1 MTQPVSKAAMLK
13 ELILG
18 NSLFI
23 WMLIAIV
30 AIATLLLFQ
39 VASRKKIGFALEKT
53 FAGFY
58 IFISPLL
65 TQVPFNYLHLTNLED
80 TSGSILTMLPYFFY
94 PWIVLILF
102 SRFKAFGSKFID
114 LFTKV
119 LIMNPFFL
127 LYILLPSLSTLWSI
141 VPDVTLRAGLA
152 FSAFTAFGFYLAA
165 QYKWHDLSRFWRLAY
180 TAVGLASFIIR
191 PPGSGAE
198 FVGLTQSKNALGG
211 VLALC
216 TAFWYLHYS
225 QGAKTNKERW
235 ISLGMMF
242 FSFYLVRANKSGGA
256 LVATIILIIA
266 VSSLNF
272 LKKLSFQW
280 AFTAIICFL
289 VVSIIMTVFV
299 VDNLEEIIVGGLGK
313 DLTLTGRTEFWPQ
326 LMDAVNQRPWFGYG
340 YEGFFQ
346 QDKLGPA
353 TPAYFIYTPVGF
365 QPSNPHNGP
374 IGILLAFGWP
384 GLILMMISLLLNLAY
399 AVRYLSRSNLEDAGM
414 PICFL
419 VYIIMSNITEGYIV
433 TTKNAWLSYVML
445 TVRLA
450 IDNASNTSNSS
461 SSNSPRRSV
470 AGTVD

>member
-18 NSLFI
+18 NSSFI
-23 WMLIAIV
+23 WMLIAII
-30 AIATLLLFQ
+30 AIVTLLLFQ
-39 VASRKKIGFALEKT
+39 LASRKRIGLALEKT

-58 IFISPLL
+58 IFLSPYI
-65 TQVPFNYLHLTNLED
+65 TQTPFNYLHLTNLQEPP
-80 TSGSILTMLPYFFY
+80 GSILNMLPYFFY
-94 PWIVLILF
+94 PWVVLILF
-102 SRFKAFGSKFID
+102 SRFKAFGSKFIY
-114 LFTKV
+114 FFSKV
-119 LIMNPFFL
+119 LSMNPFFL
-127 LYILLPSLSTLWSI
+127 LYILLPSLSTLWSL

-152 FSAFTAFGFYLAA
+152 FLGFTAFGFYIAA
-165 QYKWHDLSRFWRLAY
+165 QYKWHDLSRFWRWAY
-180 TAVGLASFIIR
+180 TAVGLASFIMR
-191 PPGSGAE
+191 PPGAGD

-211 VLALC
+211 ILALC

-235 ISLGMMF
+235 ISLGLTF
-242 FSFYLVRANKSGGA
+242 FCFYLVRANKSGGA

-289 VVSIIMTVFV
+289 VVSIIMTVFI
-299 VDNLEEIIVGGLGK
+299 VDNIEEIVVGGLGK

-326 LMDAVNQRPWFGYG
+326 LIDAVNQRPWFGYG
-340 YEGFFQ
+340 YEAFFQ
-346 QDKLGPA
+346 QAKLGPA
-353 TPAYFIYTPVGF
+353 TPAYFIYTPGGF
-365 QPSNPHNGP
+365 QPHNPHNGA

-399 AVRYLSRSNLEDAGM
+399 AVRYLSRSKLEDAGM